1 MEIKNPPFMFS
12 KEVSDCGLGDFPH
25 EQIAYPK
32 GDWLIKNG
40 NGHRKI
46 WNPVKIFIRLVL
58 NKWEKDD
65 KVSGEKYLVDS
76 EDVIRDLNDIADES
90 QTESIDDVN

>member
-1 MEIKNPPFMFS
+1 MS
-12 KEVSDCGLGDFPH
+12 
-25 EQIAYPK
+25 
-32 GDWLIKNG
+32 KNG

-46 WNPVKIFIRLVL
+46 WNPVNVFIRLVL

-90 QTESIDDVN
+90 QTESTDDVN

>member
-12 KEVSDCGLGDFPH
+12 KEVSDCGLGGFPH
-25 EQIAYPK
+25 EQIAHPK
-32 GDWLIKNG
+32 GDWLSKNG

-90 QTESIDDVN
+90 QDESQNDVN